1 MRGDTIIDV
10 SGAVD
15 AQPIRRVTMQV
26 FALCFIAMLS
36 EGYDL
41 GVVGYA
47 APGILKGFHIV
58 RAQMAPIFSMALL
71 GMLVGALVAGI
82 VGDRFGRKKGVLLSC
97 AVIAIASLACAEA
110 STIGALFWCRFA
122 VGIGLG
128 GLLPNITALMA
139 EYLPKKVR
147 GAFTTYAFMGITFGG
162 IIPGLFTGMLKE
174 ENWRALF
181 LIGGLIP
188 LAALPIL
195 MLFLPESLKFLAVR
209 GKRPDLIRKWLG
221 RIDPAISIPAD
232 ARFVINEPPVEGGRF
247 APLFKGGL
255 KVITPLL
262 WGCFIAIMLVN
273 FFINSWM
280 NVVLRD
286 IGFSHAESAHTS
298 SLYYVGGVI
307 GGLIIGFALDRI
319 GAIVLAAT
327 TAAGAV
333 VIALLGSFHDSH
345 AVVDLLM
352 LLIGFAVL
360 GSQVG
365 MSSLAG
371 MLYQTAVRSKGSGTA
386 HAIGRIGAIGG
397 PLIAGALIAQKASVA
412 ALFSVP
418 VIPML
423 VAALCFF
430 LITWKW
436 TGRKLGAGF
445 SAIHARQAQEEADR
459 ARAVTPPLIMSPLAE

>member
-1 MRGDTIIDV
+1 MRGETIIDV

-15 AQPIRRVTMQV
+15 DQPLRRVSMQV
-26 FALCFIAMLS
+26 FGLCFIAMLS

-47 APGILKGFHIV
+47 APGILKGFGIV
-58 RAQMAPIFSMALL
+58 REQMAPIFSMALL

-97 AVIAIASLACAEA
+97 VAIALASFACAEA
-110 STIGALFWCRFA
+110 PTIGTLFWCRFA
-122 VGIGLG
+122 VGLGLG
-128 GLLPNITALMA
+128 GLLPNITALMT
-139 EYLPKKVR
+139 EFLPKKVR

-162 IIPGLFTGMLKE
+162 IIPGLFTGLLA
-174 ENWRALF
+174 ENQWRELF
-181 LIGGLIP
+181 VIGGLIP
-188 LAALPIL
+188 LIALPIL

-209 GKRPDLIRKWLG
+209 GKRPTQIRKWLS
-221 RIDPAISIPAD
+221 RLAPEIAIPDD
-232 ARFVINEPPVEGGRF
+232 ARFVINEPPVEPGRF

-262 WGCFIAIMLVN
+262 WACFVAIMLVN

-286 IGFSHAESAHTS
+286 IGFSHAESAHTA

-307 GGLIIGFALDRI
+307 GGLIIGFALDRV
-319 GAIVLAAT
+319 GAIVLAFT

-333 VIALLGSFHDSH
+333 VTMLLGAFHQSH
-345 AVVDLLM
+345 AVVDVLM
-352 LLIGFAVL
+352 ILIGFSVL

-371 MLYQTAVRSKGSGTA
+371 MLYQTAIRSKGSGTA

-412 ALFSVP
+412 TLFSVP

-430 LITWKW
+430 LITWRW
-436 TGRKLGAGF
+436 TGRMLGIGF
-445 SAIHARQAQEEADR
+445 SAIHAREALKEADR
-459 ARAVTPPLIMSPLAE
+459 RTAGPLPMSPVPN

>member
-1 MRGDTIIDV
+1 MRGETIIDV
-10 SGAVD
+10 SGAID
-15 AQPIRRVTMQV
+15 DQPLRRVSVQV
-26 FALCFIAMLS
+26 FALCFVAMLS

-47 APGILKGFHIV
+47 APGILKGFGIG
-58 RAQMAPIFSMALL
+58 RAQMAPVFSVALL
-71 GMLVGALVAGI
+71 GMLVGALGAGI
-82 VGDRFGRKKGVLLSC
+82 VGDRFGRKKGVLIAC
-97 AVIAIASLACAEA
+97 AAIALASFACAEVA
-110 STIGALFWCRFA
+110 TVRQLLWCRFA
-122 VGIGLG
+122 VGVGLG

-139 EYLPKKVR
+139 EFLPKKVR

-162 IIPGLFTGMLKE
+162 IIPGLFTGLFKE
-174 ENWRALF
+174 EQWRALF
-181 LIGGLIP
+181 VIGGLIP
-188 LAALPIL
+188 LAALPVL

-209 GKRPDLIRKWLG
+209 GRRPDQIRTWLA
-221 RIDPAISIPAD
+221 RLAPEIAIPAD
-232 ARFVINEPPVEGGRF
+232 ARFVINEPPVEAGRV
-247 APLFKGGL
+247 APLFRGGL
-255 KVITPLL
+255 RVITPLL

-307 GGLIIGFALDRI
+307 GGLIIGVALDRI
-319 GAIVLAAT
+319 GAIVLAVT

-333 VIALLGSFHDSH
+333 VTLLLGAFHQSH

-352 LLIGFAVL
+352 LLIGFSVL

-371 MLYQTAVRSKGSGTA
+371 MLYQTAIRSNGSGTA
-386 HAIGRIGAIGG
+386 HAVGRIGAIGG
-397 PLIAGALIAQKASVA
+397 PLIAGALIAQKASVET
-412 ALFSVP
+412 LFSVP

-430 LITWKW
+430 LITWRW
-436 TGRKLGAGF
+436 TGRMLGIGF
-445 SAIHARQAQEEADR
+445 SAIHARQALEP
-459 ARAVTPPLIMSPLAE
+459 ARAG